1 MRRRLAALLVL
12 ALCLLA
18 LGGCGGKT
26 AETLPK
32 LILRYAD
39 NQPED
44 YPTTQAARY
53 FAQLVEERTNGEV
66 VIRVYAD
73 GELGDE
79 VSVFEQV
86 QIGGIDL
93 ARASVG
99 TLGQFHQAAE
109 ILQLPYL
116 FADAAHEWRVLDG
129 EIGDEF
135 LALLEETGVTGLSWF
150 DAGARNIYTTTPV
163 SSVEDLAGMTIRV
176 QESDMMSRMVRLWGA
191 TPVQIP
197 YGEVYSALQT
207 GRIDGAENNY
217 PSYESSGHFE
227 AAPYYLLDGHAR
239 LAEVQIISRVA
250 MERLAQVNEDY
261 PDILR
266 TCARECAQYEREL
279 WKERETR
286 SEKLVREYGCV
297 ITVPT
302 QAEME
307 KFRALARPMYEGY
320 PEKLR
325 DLIDRILE
333 S

>member
-1 MRRRLAALLVL
+1 MKRPL
-12 ALCLLA
+12 LCLLLTVA
-18 LGGCGGKT
+18 CLLGLTGCAGKT
-26 AETLPK
+26 DETLPK

-44 YPTTQAARY
+44 YPTTMAAGY
-53 FAQLVEERTNGEV
+53 FAQLVKERTNGEV

-73 GELGDE
+73 GALGDE

-86 QIGGIDL
+86 QIGGIDM

-99 TLGQFHQAAE
+99 TLGQFLEAAE

-116 FADAAHEWRVLDG
+116 FTDADHEWRVLDG

-135 LALLEETGVTGLSWF
+135 LELLGETGVTGLSWF

-163 SSVEDLAGMTIRV
+163 RSVEDLAGMTIRV

-207 GRIDGAENNY
+207 GKIDGAENNY

-227 AAPYYLLDGHAR
+227 MAPYYLLDGHAR
-239 LAEVQIISRVA
+239 LAEVQVVSNVA
-250 MERLAQVNEDY
+250 MERIAAVNAGY
-261 PDILR
+261 PDLVR
-266 TCARECAQYEREL
+266 QCARECAQYEREL
-279 WKERETR
+279 WKEREAE
-286 SEKLVREYGCV
+286 SERLVREYGCV
-297 ITVPT
+297 ITRPDAV
-302 QAEME
+302 EME
-307 KFRALARPMYEGY
+307 KFRTLARPMYEGY

-325 DLIDRILE
+325 SLINRILE

>member
-1 MRRRLAALLVL
+1 MRRRVWALAILIVCLAALP
-12 ALCLLA
+12 
-18 LGGCGGKT
+18 GCGSKK

-32 LILRYAD
+32 LVFRYAD

-44 YPTTQAARY
+44 YPTTLAANY
-53 FAQLVEERTNGEV
+53 FAQLVEERTNGEI
-66 VIRVYAD
+66 VIRVYGD

-86 QIGGIDL
+86 QIGGIDM

-99 TLGQFHQAAE
+99 TLGQFLPAAE

-116 FADAAHEWRVLDG
+116 FADADHEWRVLDG

-135 LALLEETGVTGLSWF
+135 LEMLEETGVIGLSWF

-176 QESDMMSRMVRLWGA
+176 QESDLMSRMVRLWGA

-207 GRIDGAENNY
+207 GKIDGAENNY

-239 LAEVQIISRVA
+239 LAEIQIVSQVA
-250 MERLAQVNEDY
+250 MERLAEVSGDY

-266 TCARECAQYEREL
+266 SCARESARYEREL
-279 WKERETR
+279 WKEREAE

-297 ITVPT
+297 ITRPT
-302 QAEME
+302 AAEME
-307 KFRALARPMYEGY
+307 KFRALARPMYEEY

-325 DLIDRILE
+325 SLINRILE